1 MCHPRI
7 PAHGRVPVRVRT
19 VKGESQLNA
28 AFNCGPVQSRGSAW
42 YTIPMMNNDYE
53 TALAAAAVI
62 AEGLALAVVCYGIV
76 VLSFCF

>member
-1 MCHPRI
+1 
-7 PAHGRVPVRVRT
+7 
-19 VKGESQLNA
+19 
-28 AFNCGPVQSRGSAW
+28 
-42 YTIPMMNNDYE
+42 MMNNDYE